1 MHSTGGPDALP
12 ASGNDRK
19 GIPVK
24 LNRVE
29 FVIGLFVALGAGTLL
44 FFGITE
50 SGPAALIGIVGI
62 GLIGASSVRR
72 RDRF

>member
-1 MHSTGGPDALP
+1 M
-12 ASGNDRK
+12 
-19 GIPVK
+19 K